1 MLIAFSRV
9 KLALENQDVWASPHG
24 SLLAMTAIQELT
36 RNLIDWRNG
45 NEAAI
50 EKVLPVIYAELR
62 RTARRNLRRES
73 SDISIQTTELINE
86 AYLKL
91 VDQRQSD
98 WQNRAHFFAVA
109 ARVMR
114 NLLVDRARAR
124 RNVKR
129 GGGGTK
135 VSAEGLMIAAPERDV
150 NVINLHEALTNL
162 AQFDERKSR
171 IVELRYFG
179 GLSVEE
185 TAEVLGTSVITIKRE
200 WLKAKSWLY
209 QALHEK

>member
-1 MLIAFSRV
+1 M
-9 KLALENQDVWASPHG
+9 AL
-24 SLLAMTAIQELT
+24 TQELT
-36 RNLIDWRNG
+36 RNLIEWRNG

-50 EKVLPVIYAELR
+50 EKILPVVYDELR
-62 RTARRNLRRES
+62 RRARRYLRGEA
-73 SDISIQTTELINE
+73 SDISIQTSELINE

-91 VDQRQSD
+91 VDQRESD

-114 NLLVDRARAR
+114 NVLVDRARAR
-124 RNVKR
+124 GVAKR
-129 GGGGTK
+129 GGGAK
-135 VSAEGLMIAAPERDV
+135 RVSADEILIASPERDV
-150 NVINLHEALTNL
+150 NVIDLHEALNAL
-162 AQFDERKSR
+162 AEIDERKSR

-185 TAEVLGTSVITIKRE
+185 TAEVLGISGITVKRE

-209 QALHEK
+209 QALHE

>member
-1 MLIAFSRV
+1 
-9 KLALENQDVWASPHG
+9 
-24 SLLAMTAIQELT
+24 MTLTQELT
-36 RNLIDWRNG
+36 QNLIRWRNG

-50 EKVLPVIYAELR
+50 EKILPVVYDELKR
-62 RTARRNLRRES
+62 RARRYLRGEA
-73 SDISIQTTELINE
+73 SDISIQTSELINE

-91 VDQRQSD
+91 VDQRESD

-114 NLLVDRARAR
+114 NVLVDRARAR
-124 RNVKR
+124 EGAKR
-129 GGGGTK
+129 GGGAQR
-135 VSAEGLMIAAPERDV
+135 VSADEIIIASPETDV
-150 NVINLHEALTNL
+150 NVLDLHEALKAL
-162 AQFDERKSR
+162 AELDERKSR

-185 TAEVLGTSVITIKRE
+185 TAEVLGISGITVKRE

-209 QALHEK
+209 QALHQ

>member
-1 MLIAFSRV
+1 MAV
-9 KLALENQDVWASPHG
+9 
-24 SLLAMTAIQELT
+24 TQELT
-36 RNLIDWRNG
+36 RNLIEWRDG

-50 EKVLPVIYAELR
+50 EKILPAVYEELR
-62 RTARRNLRRES
+62 RTARRTLRRER
-73 SDISIQTTELINE
+73 SDISIQTIELINE

-114 NLLVDRARAR
+114 NVLVDHARSLLLA
-124 RNVKR
+124 KR
-129 GGGGTK
+129 GGGARKISTD
-135 VSAEGLMIAAPERDV
+135 EICIAAPERPI
-150 NVINLHEALTNL
+150 NVIDLHEALTAL
-162 AQFDERKSR
+162 SSLDERKSR

-185 TAEVLGTSVITIKRE
+185 TAEVLGISAITVKRE
-200 WLKAKSWLY
+200 WLKAKAWLY
-209 QALHEK
+209 QALHKE

>member
-1 MLIAFSRV
+1 
-9 KLALENQDVWASPHG
+9 
-24 SLLAMTAIQELT
+24 MTATQELT

-50 EKVLPVIYAELR
+50 EKILPVVYDELR
-62 RTARRNLRRES
+62 RRARRYLRGEAA
-73 SDISIQTTELINE
+73 DVSIQTSELINE

-91 VDQRQSD
+91 VDQRESD

-124 RNVKR
+124 QFAKR
-129 GGGGTK
+129 GGGVKKISTD
-135 VSAEGLMIAAPERDV
+135 EIMIASPEAAV
-150 NVINLHEALTNL
+150 NVIDLHEALTNL
-162 AQFDERKSR
+162 AELDERKSR
-171 IVELRYFG
+171 IVELRYFA

-185 TAEVLGTSVITIKRE
+185 TAEVMGISAITVKRE
-200 WLKAKSWLY
+200 WLKAKLWLY
-209 QALHEK
+209 QALH

>member
-1 MLIAFSRV
+1 
-9 KLALENQDVWASPHG
+9 
-24 SLLAMTAIQELT
+24 MTATQELT
-36 RNLIDWRNG
+36 RNLIEWRNG

-50 EKVLPVIYAELR
+50 EKILPVVYDELR
-62 RTARRNLRRES
+62 RRARRYLHGEA
-73 SDISIQTTELINE
+73 SDISIQTSELINE

-91 VDQRQSD
+91 VDQRESD

-114 NLLVDRARAR
+114 NVLVDRARAR
-124 RNVKR
+124 EVAKR
-129 GGGGTK
+129 GGGAKK
-135 VSAEGLMIAAPERDV
+135 VSADEILIASPERDV
-150 NVINLHEALTNL
+150 NVIDLHEALNAL
-162 AQFDERKSR
+162 AELDERKSR

-185 TAEVLGTSVITIKRE
+185 TAEVLGISGITVKRE

-209 QALHEK
+209 QALHE

>member
-1 MLIAFSRV
+1 MA
-9 KLALENQDVWASPHG
+9 
-24 SLLAMTAIQELT
+24 AIQELT

-50 EKVLPVIYAELR
+50 EKVLPVVYAELR

-135 VSAEGLMIAAPERDV
+135 VSAERVMIAAPERDV

-185 TAEVLGTSVITIKRE
+185 TAEVMGTSAITVKRE

>member
-1 MLIAFSRV
+1 MAATGEV
-9 KLALENQDVWASPHG
+9 
-24 SLLAMTAIQELT
+24 T
-36 RNLIDWRNG
+36 RNLIEWRNG

-50 EKVLPVIYAELR
+50 EKILPVVYDELR
-62 RTARRNLRRES
+62 RSARRNLRREN
-73 SDISIQTTELINE
+73 DTSIQTIELINE

-91 VDQRQSD
+91 VDQRESD

-114 NLLVDRARAR
+114 NLLVDRARSRQFA
-124 RNVKR
+124 KR
-129 GGGGTK
+129 GCGATK
-135 VSAEGLMIAAPERDV
+135 VSADEIMIASPEKDV
-150 NVINLHEALTNL
+150 NVVDLHEALTTL
-162 AQFDERKSR
+162 AALDERKSR

-185 TAEVLGTSVITIKRE
+185 TAEVLGISGITVKRE

>member
-1 MLIAFSRV
+1 MA
-9 KLALENQDVWASPHG
+9 A
-24 SLLAMTAIQELT
+24 TQELT
-36 RNLIDWRNG
+36 RNLIEWRNG

-50 EKVLPVIYAELR
+50 EKILPVVYDELR

-73 SDISIQTTELINE
+73 SDISIQTIELINE

-91 VDQRQSD
+91 VDQRESD

-114 NLLVDRARAR
+114 NVLVDHARAR
-124 RNVKR
+124 QFAKR
-129 GGGGTK
+129 GGGARR
-135 VSAEGLMIAAPERDV
+135 VSTDEIIIASPEPDV
-150 NVINLHEALTNL
+150 NVIDLHEALNIL
-162 AQFDERKSR
+162 SELDERKSR

-185 TAEVLGTSVITIKRE
+185 TAEVLGVSGITVKRE
-200 WLKAKSWLY
+200 WLKAKAWLY
-209 QALHEK
+209 QALREK

>member
-1 MLIAFSRV
+1 
-9 KLALENQDVWASPHG
+9 
-24 SLLAMTAIQELT
+24 MTSTQELT

-50 EKVLPVIYAELR
+50 EKILPVVYDELKR
-62 RTARRNLRRES
+62 RARSYLRRES
-73 SDISIQTTELINE
+73 PEISIQTTELINE

-91 VDQRQSD
+91 VDERESD

-114 NLLVDRARAR
+114 NLLVDRARMR
-124 RNVKR
+124 RGIKR
-129 GGGGTK
+129 GGAARK
-135 VSAEGLMIAAPERDV
+135 ISAEGIMIAAPEQDV
-150 NVINLHEALTNL
+150 NVIDLHEALSAL
-162 AQFDERKSR
+162 AEFDERKSR

-185 TAEVLGTSVITIKRE
+185 TAEVIGISPITVKRE

-209 QALHEK
+209 QTLHEK